1 MKKIVFN
8 KNELI
13 DNLKKE
19 IENLEKTEEEE
30 IDYHK
35 VSKNLIDVSL
45 SPLKS
50 FQDVSLL
57 TSIEKMDEKISNMD
71 KDETIGIKEL
81 AREFLPD
88 DINETFFS
96 KEEDKVTLTE
106 LRMKPDL
113 FTLELTNE
121 AMKRFSELLQEQPI
135 STGLNSLKE
144 KENLELRAYL
154 EIGFEKSIY
163 SGVYEAREFIKRETK
178 DKNFEFDFDNL
189 SRGELKAIRNGMV
202 ERNDYSV
209 KEILNDLIP
218 EKEMKNSKEIEY

>member
-1 MKKIVFN
+1 MKKIVFD
-8 KNELI
+8 KSELI
-13 DNLKKE
+13 DDLKKE

-81 AREFLPD
+81 VREFLPK
-88 DINETFFS
+88 DINEPFFN

-113 FTLELTNE
+113 FTLEITSE
-121 AMKRFSELLQEQPI
+121 AMERFGELLKEHPI
-135 STGLNSLKE
+135 SSGLTGLNE
-144 KENLELRAYL
+144 KENLELKAYL
-154 EIGFEKSIY
+154 EVGFEKSIY
-163 SGVYEAREFIKRETK
+163 TGVYEAREFIKRETK
-178 DKNFEFDFDNL
+178 DKNFDFDYDNL
-189 SRGELKAIRNGMV
+189 SRGELKAIRNGIV
-202 ERNDYSV
+202 EREDYSV
-209 KEILNDLIP
+209 QDILKDLNTSKNKE
-218 EKEMKNSKEIEY
+218 EKEIEY

>member
-1 MKKIVFN
+1 MKRIVFN

-19 IENLEKTEEEE
+19 IENLEKTDEKE

-35 VSKNLIDVSL
+35 VSEKLIDVSL

-81 AREFLPD
+81 VREFLPE
-88 DINETFFS
+88 DINEAFFS
-96 KEEDKVTLTE
+96 KEEDKATLTE
-106 LRMKPDL
+106 LRTKPDL

-121 AMKRFSELLQEQPI
+121 AMKRFTELLQEQPI
-135 STGLNSLKE
+135 STGLTALEE

-163 SGVYEAREFIKRETK
+163 SGVYEAREFIQRETK
-178 DKNFEFDFDNL
+178 DKNFDFDYDNL
-189 SRGELKAIRNGMV
+189 SRGELKAIRNGIV
-202 ERNDYSV
+202 EREDYSIKDILKDLDTSKN
-209 KEILNDLIP
+209 KE
-218 EKEMKNSKEIEY
+218 EKEIEY

>member
-1 MKKIVFN
+1 MKKIVFD

-13 DNLKKE
+13 HNLKKE
-19 IENLEKTEEEE
+19 IENLEKTDEDK

-50 FQDVSLL
+50 FQDISLL
-57 TSIEKMDEKISNMD
+57 TSIEKMDEKISDMD

-81 AREFLPD
+81 VREFLPE
-88 DINETFFS
+88 DINEPFFS
-96 KEEDKVTLTE
+96 KEEDKATLTE
-106 LRMKPDL
+106 LRTKPDL

-121 AMKRFSELLQEQPI
+121 AMKRFTELLQEQPI
-135 STGLNSLKE
+135 STGLTALEE

-163 SGVYEAREFIKRETK
+163 TGVYEAREFIQRETK
-178 DKNFEFDFDNL
+178 DKNFDFDYDNL
-189 SRGELKAIRNGMV
+189 SRGELKAIRNGIV
-202 ERNDYSV
+202 EREDYSV
-209 KEILNDLIP
+209 KDILKDLNVS
-218 EKEMKNSKEIEY
+218 KDKGKEIEY

>member
-1 MKKIVFN
+1 MKRIVFD

-13 DNLKKE
+13 HNLKKE
-19 IENLEKTEEEE
+19 IENLEKTDEDK

-57 TSIEKMDEKISNMD
+57 VSIEKMDEKISNMD

-81 AREFLPD
+81 TREFLPK
-88 DINETFFS
+88 DINEPFFN

-113 FTLELTNE
+113 FTLEITSE
-121 AMKRFSELLQEQPI
+121 AMERFGELLKEHPI
-135 STGLNSLKE
+135 SSGLTGLEE
-144 KENLELRAYL
+144 KENLELKAYL
-154 EIGFEKSIY
+154 EVGFEKSIY
-163 SGVYEAREFIKRETK
+163 TGVYEAREFIQRETK
-178 DKNFEFDFDNL
+178 DKNFDFDYDNL
-189 SRGELKAIRNGMV
+189 SRGELKAIRNGIV
-202 ERNDYSV
+202 EREDYSIKDILKDLNISRNK
-209 KEILNDLIP
+209 KE
-218 EKEMKNSKEIEY
+218 KEIEY

>member
-1 MKKIVFN
+1 MKKIVFD
-8 KNELI
+8 KSELI
-13 DNLKKE
+13 HNLKKE
-19 IENLEKTEEEE
+19 IENLEKTDEKE

-35 VSKNLIDVSL
+35 VSEKLIDVSL

-81 AREFLPD
+81 VREFLPE
-88 DINETFFS
+88 DINEPFFN
-96 KEEDKVTLTE
+96 KEEDKATLTE
-106 LRMKPDL
+106 LRTKPDL

-121 AMKRFSELLQEQPI
+121 AMKRFTELLQEQPI
-135 STGLNSLKE
+135 STGLTALEE

-163 SGVYEAREFIKRETK
+163 SGVYEAREFIERETK
-178 DKNFEFDFDNL
+178 NKNFDFDFDNL
-189 SRGELKAIRNGMV
+189 SRGELKAIRNGIV
-202 ERNDYSV
+202 EREDYSIKDILKDLNTSKN
-209 KEILNDLIP
+209 KE
-218 EKEMKNSKEIEY
+218 EKEIEY

>member
-1 MKKIVFN
+1 MKRIVFN

-19 IENLEKTEEEE
+19 IENLEKTDEKE

-35 VSKNLIDVSL
+35 VSEKLIDVSL

-81 AREFLPD
+81 VREFLPE
-88 DINETFFS
+88 DINEPFFS
-96 KEEDKVTLTE
+96 KEEDKATLTE
-106 LRMKPDL
+106 LRTKPDL

-121 AMKRFSELLQEQPI
+121 AMKRFTELLQEQPI
-135 STGLNSLKE
+135 STGLTALEE

-163 SGVYEAREFIKRETK
+163 TGVYEAREFIQRETK
-178 DKNFEFDFDNL
+178 DKNFDFDYDNL
-189 SRGELKAIRNGMV
+189 SRGELKAIRNGIV
-202 ERNDYSV
+202 EREDYSIKDILKDLDTSKN
-209 KEILNDLIP
+209 KE
-218 EKEMKNSKEIEY
+218 EKEIEY

>member
-1 MKKIVFN
+1 MKRIVFN

-81 AREFLPD
+81 VREFLPK
-88 DINETFFS
+88 DINEPFFN

-113 FTLELTNE
+113 FTLEITSE
-121 AMKRFSELLQEQPI
+121 AMERFGELLKEHPI
-135 STGLNSLKE
+135 SSGLTGLNE
-144 KENLELRAYL
+144 KENLELKAYL
-154 EIGFEKSIY
+154 EVGFEKSIY
-163 SGVYEAREFIKRETK
+163 TGVYEAREFIKRETK
-178 DKNFEFDFDNL
+178 DKNFDFDYDNL
-189 SRGELKAIRNGMV
+189 SRGELKAIRNGIV
-202 ERNDYSV
+202 EREDYSV
-209 KEILNDLIP
+209 QDILKDLNTSKNKE
-218 EKEMKNSKEIEY
+218 EKEIEY

>member
-1 MKKIVFN
+1 MKRIVFN

-57 TSIEKMDEKISNMD
+57 VSIEKMDEKISNMD

-81 AREFLPD
+81 VREFLPE
-88 DINETFFS
+88 DINEPFFN

-121 AMKRFSELLQEQPI
+121 AIKRFSELLQEHPI
-135 STGLNSLKE
+135 SSGLTGLNE
-144 KENLELRAYL
+144 KENLELRSYL

-163 SGVYEAREFIKRETK
+163 TGVYDAKEFIQRETK

-209 KEILNDLIP
+209 KDILKDLNTSKN
-218 EKEMKNSKEIEY
+218 KEEKEIEY